1 MILYVIHV
9 HEFDLHIYSDIRSL
23 FFSLSDKNVLIKT
36 KVQHFLHY
44 FMNGVMCAIK
54 EFEVL
59 YTETYVTHT
68 HARAHTHTNHICTN
82 NNFQK
87 MIRTCFSLTSSKTG
101 YLAPNCFFSR
111 GSTEKNAGVNTM
123 LYFVQNRRHQKN
135 NS

>member
-1 MILYVIHV
+1 MILYVINV

-23 FFSLSDKNVLIKT
+23 FFSLSDKKVLMKT

-68 HARAHTHTNHICTN
+68 HTHTCAHKSYLH
-82 NNFQK
+82 QQQ
-87 MIRTCFSLTSSKTG
+87 FSQNDQDLLFP
-101 YLAPNCFFSR
+101 YLF
-111 GSTEKNAGVNTM
+111 
-123 LYFVQNRRHQKN
+123 
-135 NS
+135 

>member
-1 MILYVIHV
+1 MICTQMTSKIYKITDIQNESHLYMILYVIHV

-68 HARAHTHTNHICTN
+68 HTHTPARTNHICTN
-82 NNFQK
+82 KNFHK
-87 MIRTCFSLTSSKTG
+87 M
-101 YLAPNCFFSR
+101 
-111 GSTEKNAGVNTM
+111 
-123 LYFVQNRRHQKN
+123 
-135 NS
+135 